1 MQKVINRIPHATD
14 ESIVKYDAK
23 WGSCSCPDYTHRGGS
38 YDLGNH
44 ETGCK
49 HMARQ
54 RGSNP
59 LVGPAR
65 VKAMQAFAAK
75 TAAVQNVAPVK
86 PVQNVAP
93 VLPASIAW
101 INFLELDPPT
111 IEIDDPFAAFN

>member
-1 MQKVINRIPHATD
+1 MKATLTKIPEASN

-23 WGSCSCPDYTHRGGS
+23 WGSCNCPDYAHRGGS

-65 VKAMQAFAAK
+65 VKAQQDYLAK
-75 TAAVQNVAPVK
+75 QN
-86 PVQNVAP
+86 PVQVSAP
-93 VLPASIAW
+93 ISSDIGWFA
-101 INFLELDPPT
+101 F
-111 IEIDDPFAAFN
+111 IEIDADPFAAFTN

>member
-1 MQKVINRIPHATD
+1 MKVATQTRIPQASD

-23 WGSCSCPDYTHRGGS
+23 WGSCNCPDYTHRGGS

-65 VKAMQAFAAK
+65 VKALQEY
-75 TAAVQNVAPVK
+75 QNSLNPAPVK
-86 PVQNVAP
+86 PVQVVAP
-93 VLPASIAW
+93 KVTDASIAW
-101 INFLELDPPT
+101 VNFLELDPPA
-111 IEIDDPFAAFN
+111 IDFEDPFAAFN